1 MSNAVRVP
9 VHTYEEYLALVE
21 ETGVK
26 HEFIEGVILAMA
38 GGTPEHARL
47 AMAVGASLV
56 AHAGP
61 CRTYS
66 SDLRIRV
73 PETGRATYADVT
85 VVCGPLE
92 THPEDPDACV
102 NPTILVEVLSPTTER
117 DDRGEKFS
125 QYRKLASLQDYVL
138 VSQSPRRIEH
148 FRRSDGGAWVF
159 TEAGPGQ
166 HITLSTGATLA
177 VDTVYGPEPE
187 PPPG

>member
-1 MSNAVRVP
+1 MSRGGP
-9 VHTYEEYLALVE
+9 ITYEAYRALVA

-26 HEFIEGVILAMA
+26 HEFIEGVVLAMA

-47 AMAVGASLV
+47 AGEVLAAIRAQLGR
-56 AHAGP
+56 GP

-66 SDLRIRV
+66 SDLRIRI

-102 NPTILVEVLSPTTER
+102 NPTVLVEVLSPTTER

-138 VSQSPRRIEH
+138 VSQSHQRIEY
-148 FRRSDGGAWVF
+148 FRRGDRGAWAF

-166 HITLSTGATLA
+166 QVTLSIGATLD
-177 VDTVYGPEPE
+177 VDTLYGT
-187 PPPG
+187 